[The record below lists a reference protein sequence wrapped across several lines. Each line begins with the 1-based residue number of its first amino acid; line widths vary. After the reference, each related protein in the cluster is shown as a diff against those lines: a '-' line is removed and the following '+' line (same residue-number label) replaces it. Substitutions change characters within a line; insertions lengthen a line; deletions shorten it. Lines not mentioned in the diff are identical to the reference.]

1 MAVGIQARAIKRC
14 GELLRALQGA
24 EHGGRPQKNNGG
36 APHFSAWSGEKC
48 RFVESQEKQAKRVAN
63 VPDEEFEELVESDNP
78 PTVSRLG
85 GPANVVFVPR
95 NQLSQGRPSCA
106 VATGCV
112 GRPAGATE
120 RERRDGTWQLSYKA
134 HPHQVPFAAESD
146 ATRIRVQ

>member
-1 MAVGIQARAIKRC
+1 MVDDRRKIM
-14 GELLRALQGA
+14 
-24 EHGGRPQKNNGG
+24 G
-36 APHFSAWSGEKC
+36 APPFLSVERRKVQVC
-48 RFVESQEKQAKRVAN
+48 RKPREAGKRVAN